1 SDRPTS
7 SAWSHPDA
15 WVATEVEL
23 GGDVRGQAFASL
35 LPLRAAVKEVHRL
48 QQLQHRHLVRA
59 LGLGCYMHSTWS
71 EVKSSVFLVE
81 DYAGPLTLARLMKLN
96 QANGW
101 DPQYAYTYAD
111 ALR

>member
-1 SDRPTS
+1 
-7 SAWSHPDA
+7 
-15 WVATEVEL
+15 
-23 GGDVRGQAFASL
+23 
-35 LPLRAAVKEVHRL
+35 
-48 QQLQHRHLVRA
+48 
-59 LGLGCYMHSTWS
+59 MHSTWS